1 MMNYFLKKGVQMYSF
16 SDQSGCVF
24 LDLHLGETL
33 SVLMSETEILNT
45 LSGDIDAIKETTQN
59 IAIQSLIQKNIILPL
74 DLKNPDA

>member
-1 MMNYFLKKGVQMYSF
+1 MHSF
-16 SDQSGCVF
+16 SDASGCVF

-74 DLKNPDA
+74 DRKNPDA

>member
-1 MMNYFLKKGVQMYSF
+1 
-16 SDQSGCVF
+16 
-24 LDLHLGETL
+24 
-33 SVLMSETEILNT
+33 MSETEILNT